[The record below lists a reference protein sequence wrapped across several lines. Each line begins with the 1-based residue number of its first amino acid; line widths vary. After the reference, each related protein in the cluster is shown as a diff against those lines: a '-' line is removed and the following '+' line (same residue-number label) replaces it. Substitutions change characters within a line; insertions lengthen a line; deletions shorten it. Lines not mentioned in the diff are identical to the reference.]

1 MEASPEVSLC
11 ESLDGGQPAVSVL
24 LLAVFP
30 AEKLTDR
37 DLVNSILDV
46 EDLVRFG
53 NKQRFDVLLF
63 TLQTVCTLH
72 TRALR
77 VGSSITSTHTHTC
90 TAEVTTNEKRFTAKT
105 ISSKC
110 LQVVKEATNQEVME
124 RETAND

>member
-1 MEASPEVSLC
+1 MEASLEVSLC
-11 ESLDGGQPAVSVL
+11 ESHDGGQPAVSVL

-72 TRALR
+72 TE
-77 VGSSITSTHTHTC
+77 H
-90 TAEVTTNEKRFTAKT
+90 
-105 ISSKC
+105 
-110 LQVVKEATNQEVME
+110 
-124 RETAND
+124 